1 VKGRET
7 GLLAEGYAP
16 GALLPA
22 IRGSAR
28 AMLFLRQIEI
38 LLGRP
43 AGLRCMDV
51 GGEGGWI
58 SAMLRQGGGEWTS
71 ADEPGPALESLRHM
85 VGDERVVALGDGRIP
100 VDDQSFDV
108 VVLVDILEHVADE
121 AAFIHECHRI
131 LKPAG
136 KLIVNVPF
144 SARVAPL
151 RLVRGLAGLGDDR
164 VGHVRRG
171 YTRRE
176 LFDVLKD
183 GFDVQD
189 IRRYSRLLI
198 EAAEVMARRS
208 ALNAADAAASHRP
221 DPITINRAQAQ
232 AWKRLAWVSWTAAQ
246 LDALLF
252 LSPGYRMIVRAKRRL
267 WIPRKAPVLRDG
279 RSIAEAT
286 LGARIG
292 SASALSAAKGGT
304 K

>member
-1 VKGRET
+1 MKAKESDV
-7 GLLAEGYAP
+7 LAAGYAP
-16 GALLPA
+16 ASLLPA

-38 LLGRP
+38 LLGKP
-43 AGLRCMDV
+43 EGKRCLDI

-58 SAMLRQGGGEWTS
+58 SAALRQGGGEWTS
-71 ADEPGPALESLRHM
+71 ADTPGPALESLRHM
-85 VGDERVVALGDGRIP
+85 VGDERVVPLEDARLP
-100 VDDQSFDV
+100 MEDQSFDV
-108 VVLVDILEHVADE
+108 VVIVDILEHVADE
-121 AAFIHECHRI
+121 SALIHECHRI

-144 SARVAPL
+144 AARVAPL
-151 RLVRGLAGLGDDR
+151 NFVRHLAGQGDER
-164 VGHVRRG
+164 IGHVRRG
-171 YTRRE
+171 YTRRQ

-198 EAAEVMARRS
+198 EATDAIARRA
-208 ALNAADAAASHRP
+208 ALRAADSAASHRP
-221 DPITINRAQAQ
+221 DPITISRAQAR
-232 AWKRLAWVSWTAAQ
+232 AWRRFAWMSWTAAQ

-252 LSPGYRMIVRAKRRL
+252 MSPGYRLIVRSKRRL
-267 WIPRKAPVLRDG
+267 WIPRKAPILRDG
-279 RSIAEAT
+279 RSIVDAT

-292 SASALSAAKGGT
+292 TASALSTAKNGG

>member
-1 VKGRET
+1 MKGRET
-7 GLLAEGYAP
+7 DALAEGYAP

-28 AMLFLRQIEI
+28 VMLFLRQVEI
-38 LLGRP
+38 LLGKP
-43 AGLRCMDV
+43 AGLKCLDV

-58 SAMLRQGGGEWTS
+58 SAMLREGGGEWTS
-71 ADEPGPALESLRHM
+71 ADQPGPALESLRHM
-85 VGDERVVALGDGRIP
+85 VNDERVVALEDGRLP
-100 VDDQSFDV
+100 VEDQSFDV

-121 AAFIHECHRI
+121 TAFIHECHRI

-136 KLIVNVPF
+136 KLIVNVPY
-144 SARVAPL
+144 SAGIAPL
-151 RLVRGLAGLGDDR
+151 RFIRGLAGLGDER
-164 VGHVRRG
+164 IGHIRRG
-171 YTRRE
+171 YSRRE

-198 EAAEVMARRS
+198 EAADVMARRS

-221 DPITINRAQAQ
+221 DPITVNRAQAR
-232 AWKRLAWVSWTAAQ
+232 AWKRFSWLSWTAAQ

-252 LSPGYRMIVRAKRRL
+252 LSPGYRMIVRTKRRL
-267 WIPRKAPVLRDG
+267 WIPRKAPILRDG

-292 SASALSAAKGGT
+292 TASALSAARGGT

>member
-1 VKGRET
+1 
-7 GLLAEGYAP
+7 
-16 GALLPA
+16 
-22 IRGSAR
+22 
-28 AMLFLRQIEI
+28 MLFLRQVEI
-38 LLGRP
+38 LLGKQ
-43 AGLRCMDV
+43 AGLRCLDV

-58 SAMLRQGGGEWTS
+58 SAMLREGGGEWTS
-71 ADEPGPALESLRHM
+71 ADVPGPALESLRHM
-85 VGDERVVALGDGRIP
+85 VGDERVVALEEGRLP
-100 VDDQSFDV
+100 VEDQSFDV

-121 AAFIHECHRI
+121 AAFIHECHRV

-151 RLVRGLAGLGDDR
+151 HMVRNLAGLGDGQ
-164 VGHVRRG
+164 VGHMRRG

-198 EAAEVMARRS
+198 EAADVIARRS
-208 ALNAADAAASHRP
+208 ALRAAAGAAANRP
-221 DPITINRAQAQ
+221 DPITISRAQAH
-232 AWKRLAWVSWTAAQ
+232 AWRRFAWMSWTAAQ

-252 LSPGYRMIVRAKRRL
+252 LSPGYRMAVRAKRRL

-292 SASALSAAKGGT
+292 TASALSAAKGGT

>member
-1 VKGRET
+1 MKDRASE
-7 GLLAEGYAP
+7 GLSAGYAP
-16 GALLPA
+16 ASLLPA

-38 LLGRP
+38 LLGKP
-43 AGLRCMDV
+43 EGKRCLDI

-58 SAMLRQGGGEWTS
+58 SAALRQGGGEWTS
-71 ADEPGPALESLRHM
+71 ADTPGQALESLRHM
-85 VGDERVVALGDGRIP
+85 VGDERVVPLEDGRLP
-100 VDDQSFDV
+100 VEDQSFDV
-108 VVLVDILEHVADE
+108 VVIVDFLEHIVDE

-136 KLIVNVPF
+136 RLIVNVPF
-144 SARVAPL
+144 AARVAPL
-151 RLVRGLAGLGDDR
+151 NLVRNLAGQSDER
-164 VGHVRRG
+164 IGHLRRG
-171 YTRRE
+171 YSRRQ

-198 EAAEVMARRS
+198 EASDVLARRR
-208 ALNAADAAASHRP
+208 ALRAADSAASHRP
-221 DPITINRAQAQ
+221 DPITISRAQAD
-232 AWKRLAWVSWTAAQ
+232 AWRRFAWMSWTAAQ

-252 LSPGYRMIVRAKRRL
+252 LSPGYRLIVRAKRRL
-267 WIPRKAPVLRDG
+267 WIPRKSPVLRDG

-292 SASALSAAKGGT
+292 TASALSTAKDGG

>member
-1 VKGRET
+1 MKDRET
-7 GLLAEGYAP
+7 EGLAAGYAP

-38 LLGRP
+38 LLGKP
-43 AGLRCMDV
+43 AGLRCLDV

-58 SAMLRQGGGEWTS
+58 SAVLRQGGGEWTS
-71 ADEPGPALESLRHM
+71 ADQPGPAVESLRHM
-85 VGDERVVALGDGRIP
+85 VNDERVVALEDGRIP

-108 VVLVDILEHVADE
+108 VVLVDILEHVEDE

-136 KLIVNVPF
+136 KLIVNVPY

-151 RLVRGLAGLGDDR
+151 RLVRNLAGLGDDR
-164 VGHVRRG
+164 VGHIRHG

-198 EAAEVMARRS
+198 EAADVIARRS
-208 ALNAADAAASHRP
+208 ALRAAGEATAHRP
-221 DPITINRAQAQ
+221 DPITISRAQAH
-232 AWKRLAWVSWTAAQ
+232 AWRRFAWMSWTAAQ
-246 LDALLF
+246 FDALLF
-252 LSPGYRMIVRAKRRL
+252 LSPGYRLIVRAKRRL
-267 WIPRKAPVLRDG
+267 WIPRKAPILRDG

-292 SASALSAAKGGT
+292 TASALSAARGGT